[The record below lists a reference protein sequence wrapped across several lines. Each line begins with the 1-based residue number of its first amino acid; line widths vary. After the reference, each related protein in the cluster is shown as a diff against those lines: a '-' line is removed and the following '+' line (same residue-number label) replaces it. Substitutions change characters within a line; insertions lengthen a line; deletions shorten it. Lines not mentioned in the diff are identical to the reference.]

1 MKSGLLISALLLTC
15 WLVPAEENH
24 HETLTPAQ
32 LGMVH
37 FPTSCAPA
45 VRTSIERGV
54 ALLHSFWYEEA
65 EKQFTAIAKQDPNCA
80 MAHWGVAMSL
90 WHQLWNRPDRATIEH
105 GLAQLKQASALSATP
120 RERGYVSALEH
131 FYDHPGGGYQKRAN
145 AYCEAMG
152 KVSRQNPSDHEAAA
166 FYALSLLAA
175 EPENDKHNRNR
186 KTAAEVLEKLFALE
200 PNHPGV
206 AHYLIHTYDT
216 PEMAQQGLPAARR
229 YAQIA
234 PAAPHALHMPSH
246 IFARLG
252 LWQEDIASNLASI
265 QATRKEAAQHLGGE
279 GHQFHAMDYLV
290 YAYLQSG
297 REQQARTVIE
307 ELRTMPAIDDMYN
320 MGFDAR
326 LFALSTFTAGYELE
340 LHHWREAAQLS
351 PVPGAARRM
360 RAATYAAQVIGSAHS
375 RQAER
380 AHQAFRELE
389 RMAAELSKDDRAAV
403 RDVQEQMASVRPWVE
418 YADGKSA
425 QALKSLRRLALKD
438 QAVSEI
444 SEGVPEREMLA
455 DLLLELARPEEALLE
470 YQAELKI
477 NPGRFNSLY
486 GAAQAAER
494 AGKKE
499 QANAYYTQ
507 LVSNCDGARPERHEL
522 EQARAAIE
530 EHAGQGPQAGFEG
543 HDGVPSPAK

>member
-1 MKSGLLISALLLTC
+1 MKSGLLIYALLLSSYF
-15 WLVPAEENH
+15 VPAEENH
-24 HETLTPAQ
+24 HETLTPTQ
-32 LGMVH
+32 LGTVH
-37 FPTSCAPA
+37 FPSSCVPA
-45 VRTSIERGV
+45 VRSSIERGV

-65 EKQFTAIAKQDPNCA
+65 EKQFTAIEKQDPSCA
-80 MAHWGVAMSL
+80 IAHWGTAMSL
-90 WHQLWNRPDRATIEH
+90 WHQLWNRPDPATIER
-105 GLAQLKQASALSATP
+105 GRAELKQASTLSATP
-120 RERGYVSALEH
+120 RERGYLSALDR
-131 FYDHPGGGYQKRAN
+131 FYDHRGGYQKRAN
-145 AYCEAMG
+145 AYREAME
-152 KVSRQNPSDHEAAA
+152 KVARQNPSDHEAAA

-175 EPENDKHNRNR
+175 EPENQKHNRNR
-186 KTAAEVLEKLFALE
+186 KTAAEVLEKLFAAE

-216 PEMAQQGLPAARR
+216 PDMAEQGLPAARR

-265 QATRKEAAQHLGGE
+265 QATRKEAAEHLGGE

-297 REQQARTVIE
+297 REQEAREVIE
-307 ELRTMPAIDDMYN
+307 ELRTMPAMHDMYN
-320 MGFDAR
+320 MGFDPR

-351 PVPGAARRM
+351 PVPGAGQQM
-360 RAATYAAQVIGSAHS
+360 RAATYAAQVIGAAHS
-375 RQAER
+375 GQAER

-389 RMAAELSKDDRAAV
+389 RMLAELSNQDKPGARN
-403 RDVQEQMASVRPWVE
+403 VQEQMASVRPWLQ
-418 YADGKSA
+418 YADGKTA
-425 QALKSLRRLALKD
+425 QALQSLRRRALKD
-438 QAVSEI
+438 QALSEI

-455 DLLLELARPEEALLE
+455 DLLLELGRGDEALLE

-494 AGKKE
+494 AGKRE
-499 QANAYYTQ
+499 QANAYYSQ
-507 LVSNCDGARPERHEL
+507 LVRNCDGARSERHQL
-522 EQARAAIE
+522 EQARAIIE
-530 EHAGQGPQAGFEG
+530 KHPGQDPPAGSEG
-543 HDGVPSPAK
+543 RDGGPSPAK